1 MTGDPKD
8 WGKYFRELFREGEK
22 FTEALLH
29 ENERLRQRVALMD
42 HEVQSASHE
51 QIQLRQELVDLK
63 RKFTTVEQDNQEFA
77 KKYMEV
83 ERNNSHFASL
93 YVASYQL
100 HSTLD
105 PDLVKNFICEIV
117 INLIGVDFFDLY
129 LHDTASRSFVVAAG
143 MGPLDR
149 IGSRVPFGDNLLS
162 KVAETGKLYL
172 AENTTE
178 PGSLEKPIAVLP
190 LMVSRELMGVLAIY
204 KLLSHKKQLEPI
216 DMELFDL
223 LSVHAGTALLAARL
237 FTQST
242 R

>member
-1 MTGDPKD
+1 MTDDPKE
-8 WGKYFRELFREGEK
+8 WGKYFRDLFREGEK
-22 FTEALLH
+22 FTEQLLH
-29 ENERLRQRVALMD
+29 ENERLRQRNALLE
-42 HEVQSASHE
+42 HEVQTASHE
-51 QIQLRQELVDLK
+51 SIALRQELADLK
-63 RKFTTVEQDNQEFA
+63 RKFVTVEQDNQEFA

-105 PDLVKNFICEIV
+105 PELVKGFICEIV
-117 INLIGVDFFDLY
+117 INLIGVDYFDLFMNEP
-129 LHDTASRSFVVAAG
+129 DKKTFVVAAG
-143 MGPLDR
+143 MGPVDR
-149 IGSRVPFGDNLLS
+149 IGTRVNYGDNMITQ
-162 KVAETGKLYL
+162 VAQSGKLYL
-172 AENTTE
+172 AENTNE
-178 PGSLEKPIAVLP
+178 PGSLDKPLAVLP
-190 LMVSRELMGVLAIY
+190 LTVSHELMGVLALY

-237 FTQST
+237 FSQFK